1 MRRVAVYAGTRNVY
15 PMMVIAAKS
24 LLSHTRIDRV
34 WFLIEDDAF
43 PEELPDVI
51 RCMNISGQEYF
62 PPDGPNYNSPWT
74 YVSLIR
80 LALPDLLKE
89 ETRCI
94 WLDNDTIVMK
104 DIGPLTDIDLEGNY
118 VAMVEEPV
126 RSLYP
131 FKYHNAG
138 VMVMD
143 LEALRGDWIWQ
154 KWIRIVNGK
163 EYTAPDQD
171 AVNLI
176 CQGEILTVGPEW
188 NHAPGIVGES
198 ADPAIRH
205 YCGCQRPIGND
216 WFEYYRK
223 ADWRVMT

>member
-1 MRRVAVYAGTRNVY
+1 MDMRPVTVIGGGLAGCEAAYQLLRRGVPVKLYEMRPEKTTPAHKGGGLAELVCSNSLRAASVENAVG
-15 PMMVIAAKS
+15 
-24 LLSHTRIDRV
+24 
-34 WFLIEDDAF
+34 
-43 PEELPDVI
+43 
-51 RCMNISGQEYF
+51 
-62 PPDGPNYNSPWT
+62 
-74 YVSLIR
+74 
-80 LALPDLLKE
+80 LLKE
-89 ETRCI
+89 EMRCI

-198 ADPAIRH
+198 PDPAIRH
-205 YCGCQRPIGND
+205 YCGCHRPIGND